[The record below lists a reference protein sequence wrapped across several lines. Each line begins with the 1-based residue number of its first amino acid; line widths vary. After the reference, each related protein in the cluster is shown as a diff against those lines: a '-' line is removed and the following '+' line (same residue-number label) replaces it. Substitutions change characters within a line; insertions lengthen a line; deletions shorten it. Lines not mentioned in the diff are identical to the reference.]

1 MALYKFF
8 FIIIINIVVII
19 IIIIIM
25 IVIIIVIVIIIII
38 ISSSIIIIIK
48 YAYKFFQ
55 GSPQVA
61 QAQYVCERHDIN
73 IILLSA
79 SCYRNWDKL
88 QQPQYKPLGSKASL
102 FLIGSTREVH

>member
-19 IIIIIM
+19 IIIIM

-38 ISSSIIIIIK
+38 SSSVIIIIK